1 MPTFLGT
8 IKVRSDY
15 KIPFVQLEFGSH
27 NFDYQIDASFFE
39 RMPVGLVQ
47 DGKVHVL
54 VEFHKLEGLFNLTYS
69 WDGYL
74 NCICDNCLDD
84 IQYPIKN
91 TASVQVK
98 IQQDAPEDEP
108 DLIYISPNEQQLDVY
123 QMIYDFLVLD
133 LPMRKLCA
141 NWTKLRKECNPKVVD
156 ILTRKKN
163 PESTT
168 DARWDKLKK
177 LIIKDDYGSPEA

>member
-8 IKVRSDY
+8 IKVKSDY

-27 NFDYQIDASFFE
+27 NFEYQIDASFFE
-39 RMPVGLVQ
+39 KIPMGLIQ
-47 DGKVHVL
+47 DGKVDVL
-54 VEFHKLEGLFNLTYS
+54 LDFNKLEGLFNLTFS

-74 NCICDNCLDD
+74 NCVCDNCLDE

-91 TASVQVK
+91 KSIVQVK

-108 DLIYISPNEQQLDVY
+108 DLIYISPNEQQLDIY

-141 NWTKLRKECNPKVVD
+141 DSQKKIKQCNPNVVD
-156 ILTRKKN
+156 ILTKKES

-168 DARWDKLKK
+168 DARWDKLKN
-177 LIIKDDYGSPEA
+177 LIKKDDYGSPEA

>member
-1 MPTFLGT
+1 MPTFLDT
-8 IKVRSDY
+8 IKVKSDY

-27 NFDYQIDASFFE
+27 VYEYQIDASFFE
-39 RMPVGLVQ
+39 RMQDGLIQ
-47 DGKVHVL
+47 DGKVNVL
-54 VEFHKLEGLFNLTYS
+54 VDFYKLEGLFNLTFS

-74 NCICDNCLDD
+74 NCVCDNCLDD
-84 IQYPIKN
+84 ILIPIKN
-91 TASVQVK
+91 KAMVQVK
-98 IQQDAPEDEP
+98 IQLDAPEDEP

-141 NWTKLRKECNPKVVD
+141 DSLKENKECNPKVVE
-156 ILTRKKN
+156 ILTKKES

-168 DARWDKLKK
+168 DARWDKLKN
-177 LIIKDDYGSPEA
+177 LIKKDDYGSPEA